1 MATIQSKVDRVL
13 RLIGVVAQGET
24 SPADDSTN
32 LLEAMNAMLDGWRN
46 DKLMV
51 YALKDISITLINGT
65 ATYTIGA
72 TGGTVDTAPVKV
84 ESAYVRDSGVDYY
97 LRQIT
102 DAEYQAKSE
111 KSITTDIPAEFLFTH
126 THPNSTVTLYPVP
139 TVANTLVIR
148 VWTPFTAVALADTY
162 SLPPGYED
170 AIIYNLCMRIY
181 PEYPA
186 LAINPDI
193 KELARTTLASLK
205 KLNSKPFISITQL
218 SKLFSGGR
226 KSDITAGE

>member
-1 MATIQSKVDRVL
+1 MATIQTKVDRVL

-24 SPADDSTN
+24 SPSSDSAN
-32 LLEAMNAMLDGWRN
+32 ALEALNAMLDGWRN

-51 YALKDISITLINGT
+51 YALKDISVTLINGT

-84 ESAYVRDSGVDYY
+84 ESAYVRDSSVDYY
-97 LRQIT
+97 LRQLT
-102 DAEYQAKSE
+102 DSEYQAKSE

-126 THPNSTVTLYPVP
+126 TNPNSTITLYPVP
-139 TVANTLVIR
+139 TVANTLVVR
-148 VWTPFTAVALADTY
+148 VWTPFTTVALADTY
-162 SLPPGYED
+162 AFPPGYED
-170 AIIYNLCMRIY
+170 AIVYNLCMRLY

-193 KELARTTLASLK
+193 RELAKSNLDSIKRINA
-205 KLNSKPFISITQL
+205 KPFISITQL
-218 SKLFSGGR
+218 SRLFGGGG